1 MDEYHQV
8 RFDNLYMSAKFS
20 LGFLNHPKKVMIKG
34 VSRNISRGVPMKI
47 LHQEVTKKYMINS
60 VKETVKVCVFKGVR
74 ALATCELAACSVY
87 DTKPV
92 HFFSIFCD
100 NITWLNKTRRTWY
113 KSTSTMILGHFV
125 CLEINYL
132 YKMNM
137 DNIDISDQLRVR
149 YRPYRWMSKQKW
161 WWWMFLQVDLYLR
174 LLIII
179 DMDLGSSLWTAKDS
193 HCVGAPC
200 TRGSTLAKNIALRKS

>member
-1 MDEYHQV
+1 MALFDCFMDEYHQV

-74 ALATCELAACSVY
+74 ALATCELAACLVY

-92 HFFSIFCD
+92 HFFSMCYHS
-100 NITWLNKTRRTWY
+100 ITWLKKTRQTWDN
-113 KSTSTMILGHFV
+113 STSTMKLGRFL
-125 CLEINYL
+125 CLEINDL
-132 YKMNM
+132 YNMNM
-137 DNIDISDQLRVR
+137 NNVEIDNQLRGS
-149 YRPYRWMSKQKW
+149 YRRDKWMRKKKW
-161 WWWMFLQVDLYLR
+161 LWSMFF
-174 LLIII
+174 
-179 DMDLGSSLWTAKDS
+179 
-193 HCVGAPC
+193 
-200 TRGSTLAKNIALRKS
+200 